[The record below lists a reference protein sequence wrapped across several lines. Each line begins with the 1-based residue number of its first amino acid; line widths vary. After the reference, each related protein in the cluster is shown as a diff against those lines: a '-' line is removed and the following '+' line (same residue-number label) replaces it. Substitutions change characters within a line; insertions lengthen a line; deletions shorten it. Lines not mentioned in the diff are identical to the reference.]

1 MEYLTWKYRSYVGVD
16 KKCLKSLPHVF
27 FALFQFDFWFVLLF
41 FAFVL
46 WCDLFLFVWF
56 VVCFVLC
63 CFLFCHV
70 LFFCFVVCVVLH
82 CFCFVVFY
90 FIFFV
95 GGGVVL
101 HCFLFCGVFCFV
113 AFCFALLFVLWFL
126 FCCLFCTLLVQ
137 SLFFT
142 TSNCCDL
149 YLMLIGILM
158 FKNVILFYQ
167 WKCDPCAQRKDTSYS
182 SKFTVQILTLSL
194 SHPQAFVC

>member
-1 MEYLTWKYRSYVGVD
+1 MLSYQIMEYLTWKYRSYVGVD

-27 FALFQFDFWFVLLF
+27 FLCFSLIFGLFCFCFV
-41 FAFVL
+41 
-46 WCDLFLFVWF
+46 VWF
-56 VVCFVLC
+56 VFCLFDLWCVLC

-82 CFCFVVFY
+82 CFCFVVF
-90 FIFFV
+90 FFL
-95 GGGVVL
+95 GGGG
-101 HCFLFCGVFCFV
+101 CFAFFFFFCGV
-113 AFCFALLFVLWFL
+113 FCFALLFVLWFL

-142 TSNCCDL
+142 TFNCCDL

-167 WKCDPCAQRKDTSYS
+167 WKCDPCAQRKETSYS

>member
-16 KKCLKSLPHVF
+16 NKCLKSLPHVF

-46 WCDLFLFVWF
+46 WCDLFFV
-56 VVCFVLC
+56 CL
-63 CFLFCHV
+63 
-70 LFFCFVVCVVLH
+70 
-82 CFCFVVFY
+82 
-90 FIFFV
+90 I
-95 GGGVVL
+95 
-101 HCFLFCGVFCFV
+101 CGVFCFV